1 MAYDLGD
8 VVTVSVNVKD
18 SAGAAANAGAMVLT
32 ITAPDGTTSTPSPTN
47 TPTGVYTAT
56 YTPDQVGRHLVRWV
70 ATGANAGAYT
80 DVFDV
85 LDPALMPLV
94 SLADVKAHL
103 NIATTADDEELRR
116 TLAVATEMAERHC
129 NRALRRKT
137 VVESYDGDTCALLL
151 RQAPVL
157 SVTTVVENG
166 TTLTATDY
174 TLDAAAGILYRG
186 SATASFEWID
196 GRQVVT
202 VTYVAGY
209 TDPPQSAQQAVLELA
224 RHLWQTQRGNVALPT
239 LGGVDDYAYAANSGQ
254 AWSLPNRVRE
264 LLAPLVMPGIA

>member
-18 SAGAAANAGAMVLT
+18 AAGAAANAGAMVLT
-32 ITAPDGTTSTPSPTN
+32 IIAPDGTTSTPSPTN
-47 TPTGVYTAT
+47 SPTGTYTAAYTPTL
-56 YTPDQVGRHLVRWV
+56 VGRHLVRWV

-85 LDPALMPLV
+85 LDPALMPIV
-94 SLADVKAHL
+94 SLTDLKSHL
-103 NIATTADDEELRR
+103 NITTTGDDEELRR

-137 VVESYDGDTCALLL
+137 VSESYNGGNSVLLL
-151 RQAPVL
+151 RQSPVL
-157 SVTTVVENG
+157 SITTVVENG
-166 TTLTATDY
+166 TTLSASDY
-174 TLDAAAGILYRG
+174 TVDPSSALLYRG
-186 SATASFEWID
+186 TSTAGWSWID

-209 TDPPQSAQQAVLELA
+209 TDPPQAAQQAVLELA
-224 RHLWQTQRGNVALPT
+224 RHLWQTQRGQVALPT
-239 LGGVDDYAYAANSGQ
+239 LGGVDDYPTQNGA

>member
-18 SAGAAANAGAMVLT
+18 STGAAANAGSMALT
-32 ITAPDGTTSTPSPTN
+32 ITLPDGSTQSPSITN
-47 TPTGVYTAT
+47 APTGTYTAT
-56 YTPDQVGRHLVRWV
+56 YSTSQVGRHLVRWV
-70 ATGANAGAYT
+70 ATGTNAGAYT

-85 LDPALMPLV
+85 LDPALMPIV

-103 NIATTADDEELRR
+103 NITTTTDDEEIRR

-129 NRALRRKT
+129 NRPLRRKT
-137 VVESYDGDTCALLL
+137 VVETYTTDDTEAIVL
-151 RQAPVL
+151 RSVPVV

-166 TTLTATDY
+166 VTLSASDY
-174 TLDAAAGILYRG
+174 VLDPVAGLLYRG
-186 SATASFEWID
+186 TTLAEYEWVET
-196 GRQVVT
+196 RQGVT

-209 TDPPQSAQQAVLELA
+209 LDPPQVAQQAVLELT

-239 LGGVDDYAYAANSGQ
+239 LGGVDDYPQTGA

-264 LLAPLVMPGIA
+264 LLAPLTMPGFA